1 MPGGHNSGMRPL
13 TWLWTLAGGL
23 GAAGTLTA
31 PASWRPEPPETPPP
45 PTAPAPT
52 TVPSVEAKPA
62 DEPVRV
68 QLMLSDGRLV
78 EGRLIGQDDR
88 TVTVEINGIETP
100 FQRGLVERLRTLP
113 SVSSEYARLRAA
125 IDPRDI
131 EARLRLAEW
140 LRANERYDLALT
152 EITEAMRID
161 PLHPEAIEMKTLVEQ
176 QKLLAEASKGRADD
190 PGTDS
195 GKPRR
200 VVRRPEKASFPVLSP
215 EQVNVMRVYEVD
227 LRRPPRM
234 LIDRSTVVE
243 LMKTYSSNELI
254 PQTPEG
260 RDAFLRKD
268 AVEILEVIF
277 RLRAREFYGDV
288 RVIENPLP
296 FRLFREEVHRGWL
309 MNSCAT
315 SRCHGGEDAGA
326 LYLNRSMANSDAAV
340 YTNFL
345 ILDRFRT
352 KDDLP
357 LIDYVEPA
365 NSLLLQYGLP
375 RALAKR
381 KHPEVGQL
389 RGRPAWKPVF
399 ESDRDPKFRSAV
411 EWINTLYR
419 PRPKY
424 PVEYTPPEARPD
436 RMDEDHSPR

>member
-1 MPGGHNSGMRPL
+1 MKPL

-31 PASWRPEPPETPPP
+31 PASPRSEPPVP
-45 PTAPAPT
+45 PTTAAPGSPEKTTPADLSPT
-52 TVPSVEAKPA
+52 

-68 QLMLSDGRLV
+68 QLVLSDGRLV

-88 TVTVEINGIETP
+88 SVTVEVNGIATP
-100 FQRGLVERLRTLP
+100 FQRGLVDRLRTLP
-113 SVSSEYARLRAA
+113 SVSSEYARLKAA

-140 LRANERYDLALT
+140 LRANERYDLALA
-152 EITEAMRID
+152 EISEAMRID
-161 PLHPEAIEMKTLVEQ
+161 PLHPEALEMKTLVEQ
-176 QKLLAEASKGRADD
+176 QKMLADATKTRDD
-190 PGTDS
+190 EPGTDAS
-195 GKPRR
+195 KPHR
-200 VVRRPEKASFPVLSP
+200 VVRRPEKPKFPVLSP

-234 LIDRSTVVE
+234 MIDRSTVVE

-268 AVEILEVIF
+268 AVEILEVMF

-326 LYLNRSMANSDAAV
+326 LYLNRNMANSDAAV

-345 ILDRFRT
+345 ILDRF
-352 KDDLP
+352 KSSDDLP

-381 KHPEVGQL
+381 KHPEIGQL

-399 ESDRDPKFRSAV
+399 ESDRDPKFKAAV

-424 PVEYTPPEARPD
+424 PVEYTPPLARPEHG
-436 RMDEDHSPR
+436 DEDRTPR